1 MIAYLSAVKHYENG
15 IMCIFSLNLRLL
27 PTVPTQHLALS
38 YLFNS
43 SFLHHLMLW
52 QSLVMSY
59 GVVAQA

>member
-43 SFLHHLMLW
+43 LFDII
-52 QSLVMSY
+52 
-59 GVVAQA
+59 